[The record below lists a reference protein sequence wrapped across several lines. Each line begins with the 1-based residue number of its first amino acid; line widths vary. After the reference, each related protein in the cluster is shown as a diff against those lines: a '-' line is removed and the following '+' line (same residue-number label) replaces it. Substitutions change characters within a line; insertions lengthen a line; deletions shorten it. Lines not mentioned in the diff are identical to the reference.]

1 MSECL
6 NWVKPW
12 RKGVRHQPCSTLPSN
27 RTVGRVKRAEKD
39 RRDFRCSLWLA
50 GCRPC
55 HHHLWRMHA
64 ARIRKISFPGEE
76 ETRSAVPSS
85 QLESVDAAVLGRS
98 SVVTCVSETT
108 TSATA
113 TSRSARLPVLKN
125 RQTRA
130 I

>member
-1 MSECL
+1 
-6 NWVKPW
+6 
-12 RKGVRHQPCSTLPSN
+12 
-27 RTVGRVKRAEKD
+27 
-39 RRDFRCSLWLA
+39 
-50 GCRPC
+50 
-55 HHHLWRMHA
+55 MHA

-98 SVVTCVSETT
+98 SVDVTCVSETT